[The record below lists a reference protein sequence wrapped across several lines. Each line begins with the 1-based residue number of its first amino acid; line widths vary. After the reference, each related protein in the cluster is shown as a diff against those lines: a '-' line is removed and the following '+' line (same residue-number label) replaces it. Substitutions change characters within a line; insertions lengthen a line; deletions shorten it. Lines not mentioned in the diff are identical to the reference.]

1 MSGVVK
7 GIKKAFKAIG
17 NVLKK
22 VWNNKIFR
30 TVLMI
35 GAAIFTGGAAAAAF
49 GALGSG
55 AGLGAAVSAGLSG
68 GMSALGSA
76 VGAVTGGI
84 QSLLGIGTSSTAA
97 AAPIA
102 EGVAVGGAEA
112 AGAAAGE
119 GVIAG
124 GADLAGAA
132 ASAEA
137 AAPWAGTGSSWAAA
151 DPGAMG
157 LAGGEAG
164 SAASGLT
171 QAAQP
176 GSGWQLMQQP
186 SAQWTPPGGVDAA
199 QTFASNPP
207 GSYGASIGAQP
218 SASSFGLP
226 NDSWASDTLSK
237 AWKFFKPETP
247 DGYKMWGN
255 VLMGVGQ
262 GAMAGRQ
269 ADAQREWHEKMTAVP
284 DITKTFEQKPGYRWA
299 LMGGK

>member
-17 NVLKK
+17 NVVKK
-22 VWNNKIFR
+22 VFSNKIFR

-84 QSLLGIGTSSTAA
+84 QSMLGIGTSTAT
-97 AAPIA
+97 AAPIV
-102 EGVAVGGAEA
+102 EGVASGVAEGA
-112 AGAAAGE
+112 AAAGE
-119 GVIAG
+119 GVIAAG
-124 GADLAGAA
+124 GDAMGAA
-132 ASAEA
+132 AAEA
-137 AAPWAGTGSSWAAA
+137 AAPGAASWMAP

-157 LAGGEAG
+157 LVGGEAG
-164 SAASGLT
+164 GAASGLA

-176 GSGWQLMQQP
+176 SSSFNLMQPTGSP
-186 SAQWTPPGGVDAA
+186 SYAV
-199 QTFASNPP
+199 NPP

-226 NDSWASDTLSK
+226 NDSWASK
-237 AWKFFKPETP
+237 AWDFIKPQTA

-262 GAMAGRQ
+262 GALAGRQ
-269 ADAQREWHEKMTAVP
+269 AESQRAWQEKMTAVP
-284 DITKTFEQKPGYRWA
+284 DITKSFEQKPGYRWA

>member
-17 NVLKK
+17 NVVKK
-22 VWNNKIFR
+22 VFSNKIFR

-55 AGLGAAVSAGLSG
+55 AGLGAAISAGVSG
-68 GMSALGSA
+68 GLSTLGTA
-76 VGAVTGGI
+76 VGAVTGGV
-84 QSLLGIGTSSTAA
+84 QSLLGIGTTATT
-97 AAPIA
+97 AAPIV
-102 EGVAVGGAEA
+102 EGVASGVAEGAGA
-112 AGAAAGE
+112 AAAGE

-176 GSGWQLMQQP
+176 GSSFNLMQPTGSP
-186 SAQWTPPGGVDAA
+186 SYAV
-199 QTFASNPP
+199 NPP

-226 NDSWASDTLSK
+226 NDSWASDTLGK
-237 AWKFFKPETP
+237 VWKFLKPETA

-269 ADAQREWHEKMTAVP
+269 AESQRAWQEKMTAVP

-299 LMGGK
+299 LMGNK

>member
-17 NVLKK
+17 NVVKK
-22 VWNNKIFR
+22 VFSNKIFR

-55 AGLGAAVSAGLSG
+55 AGLGAAISAGVSG
-68 GMSALGSA
+68 GLSTLGTA

-84 QSLLGIGTSSTAA
+84 QSLLGIGTSTATTAA
-97 AAPIA
+97 TTAAT
-102 EGVAVGGAEA
+102 EA

-119 GVIAG
+119 GIIAAG
-124 GADLAGAA
+124 GDAMGAA
-132 ASAEA
+132 AAEA
-137 AAPWAGTGSSWAAA
+137 AAPGAASWMAP

-164 SAASGLT
+164 SAVSGLT

-176 GSGWQLMQQP
+176 GSEFQLMSQP
-186 SAQWTPPGGVDAA
+186 GSQWTPPGGVDAA

-207 GSYGASIGAQP
+207 GGYGASIGAKG
-218 SASSFGLP
+218 SSFNASSFGGLP
-226 NDSWASDTLSK
+226 NDSWASDTFSK
-237 AWKFFKPETP
+237 VWNFLKPETA

-269 ADAQREWHEKMTAVP
+269 AESQRAWQEKMTAVP
-284 DITKTFEQKPGYRWA
+284 DITKTFEPKPGYRWA
-299 LMGGK
+299 LMGSK